1 MKTLCPIDHSKER
14 EKAEGEGENNTKR
27 KRRRDE
33 SARGNNHQPSFA
45 HTLSLGGRRVLMCNF
60 NGIMFQVGREGKEGE
75 NRGASLKGDRGE
87 RKERNSLTLP
97 SSLPLISH
105 RSLWTVTT
113 VKTTAVVGMVLI
125 MRRTVGM
132 ILQYLRKIMRTLCI
146 RALMKMV
153 SIVMKML
160 TNQI

>member
-1 MKTLCPIDHSKER
+1 MK
-14 EKAEGEGENNTKR
+14 
-27 KRRRDE
+27 
-33 SARGNNHQPSFA
+33 
-45 HTLSLGGRRVLMCNF
+45 GG
-60 NGIMFQVGREGKEGE
+60 
-75 NRGASLKGDRGE
+75 RGE